1 MKKIKIDILSRV
13 EGHGGILV
21 KIDNNRVED
30 VKINIYEGPR
40 LIEQLLVGKDY
51 NECLNIVPRICAIC
65 TLSHR
70 YASIRALEKALDVS
84 VKKKVFL
91 TRELMLLGEIIESNS
106 LHVFVLAL
114 PDFFGYPSI
123 TEMLQEH
130 SNIVMAGLKIKE
142 FGNLLMKTTSARM
155 IHGENPI
162 IGGFGKYP
170 LNKELNEIKRKANE
184 LIPSTVKAIEFISS
198 IKVPTFCEE
207 KKNITFM
214 CLNSGEKFGFVGDTV
229 LISTGEERDV
239 SEYEKLTNERVVS
252 HSYAKRCTYKDK
264 TFTVGAIARVN
275 LLGEKLTGESLK
287 YFKKIYNSRWKKNPL
302 YNSHAQLLEIL
313 FALEKIPSIIDEI
326 KRLKDPEIEIP
337 GRVSGQAAA
346 AVEAPRGILYHYY
359 NLENGLI
366 AKADIITPTEQNLD
380 EMERFLRVT
389 AENLLNDSKKDIE
402 PALEMVVRAYDP
414 CISCSAHLIKV
425 VRKGSR
431 RL

>member
-1 MKKIKIDILSRV
+1 
-13 EGHGGILV
+13 
-21 KIDNNRVED
+21 
-30 VKINIYEGPR
+30 
-40 LIEQLLVGKDY
+40 
-51 NECLNIVPRICAIC
+51 
-65 TLSHR
+65 
-70 YASIRALEKALDVS
+70 
-84 VKKKVFL
+84 
-91 TRELMLLGEIIESNS
+91 
-106 LHVFVLAL
+106 
-114 PDFFGYPSI
+114 
-123 TEMLQEH
+123 
-130 SNIVMAGLKIKE
+130 
-142 FGNLLMKTTSARM
+142 
-155 IHGENPI
+155 
-162 IGGFGKYP
+162 
-170 LNKELNEIKRKANE
+170 
-184 LIPSTVKAIEFISS
+184 
-198 IKVPTFCEE
+198 
-207 KKNITFM
+207 M

-366 AKADIITPTEQNLD
+366 AKADIITPTDQNLD